1 MMHLNRSRFLSRF
14 KTRFNMTK
22 LTMDIRV
29 VDLEPVKN
37 LIELLAAHFDDLPAE
52 IQTAVKDLVDSEDR
66 DDG

>member
-1 MMHLNRSRFLSRF
+1 
-14 KTRFNMTK
+14 MTK
-22 LTMDIRV
+22 LTMDIRA

-52 IQTAVKDLVDSEDR
+52 LQTAVKDLVDSEDR